1 MFKILCCKK
10 KRALTRVLER
20 KKKLGF
26 DGLASHNLY
35 EHRHRSRKQS
45 WHPAETEKER
55 TALNELSTHG
65 YHQVNKLTGWK
76 RRDMQS
82 EEAD

>member
-1 MFKILCCKK
+1 MNID
-10 KRALTRVLER
+10 TGQE
-20 KKKLGF
+20 
-26 DGLASHNLY
+26 
-35 EHRHRSRKQS
+35 
-45 WHPAETEKER
+45 
-55 TALNELSTHG
+55 NELSTHG